1 MGLQPLN
8 NRVLVLRTEG
18 DEMSTGGII
27 IPDTAKEKPLQ
38 ARVIAVGP
46 GKLGNNGER
55 VPPAISEGD
64 LVLFGRYAGDEIRI
78 GGTDHMIL
86 RDDEILAVI
95 ED

>member
-18 DEMSTGGII
+18 DDMSAGGII

-38 ARVIAVGP
+38 ARVVAVGP
-46 GKLGNNGER
+46 GKVGKNGER
-55 VPPAISEGD
+55 IAPAVAEGD
-64 LVLFGRYAGDEIRI
+64 LILFGRYAGDEVRI

-95 ED
+95 DA

>member
-18 DEMSTGGII
+18 EDMSAGGII

-38 ARVIAVGP
+38 ARVVAVGP
-46 GKLGNNGER
+46 GKVGKDGER
-55 VPPAISEGD
+55 IPPGVSEGD
-64 LVLFGRYAGDEIRI
+64 LVLFGRYAGDEVRI

-86 RDDEILAVI
+86 RDEEILAVI
-95 ED
+95 ES